1 MSDRTPLLVLGLG
14 NVLLG
19 DDGAGAGAVERLLSQ
34 YDIPDGVKVYDGG
47 TLGLSLLPYIEQADQ
62 VILLDAVSAD
72 APAGSIVRVSGDDV
86 SPVVATRLSPHQ
98 FGVSDLLDGARW
110 LGRYPRTVLLLGV
123 VPASIELRVGLS
135 PHVAAAIPDLVA
147 FACDECASMGYP
159 LQPKAE
165 AVAHHA

>member
-19 DDGAGAGAVERLLSQ
+19 DDGAGADAIGRLLDQ

-47 TLGLSLLPYIEQADQ
+47 TLGLSLLPYIEQADA

-110 LGRYPRTVLLLGV
+110 LGRYPGTVLLLGV
-123 VPASIELRVGLS
+123 VPESIELRVGLS

-147 FACDECASMGYP
+147 FARAECASMGYP
-159 LQPKAE
+159 LQPKTE